1 MRNKFIQYL
10 NTSMPKLAAFE
21 HTIQTP
27 MRCYG
32 ILNGDLDRG
41 GHSAWTW
48 AQSHKL
54 PTEAHLNRCR
64 YWLPTDSALESEF
77 LLRYTE
83 IIHRVPQEDYI

>member
-1 MRNKFIQYL
+1 
-10 NTSMPKLAAFE
+10 MPKLYAFDQ
-21 HTIQTP
+21 TVQTP

-32 ILNGDLDRG
+32 ILNEHLDPL
-41 GHSAWTW
+41 GHSAWMW
-48 AQSHKL
+48 AQTHNL

-77 LLRYTE
+77 VLRYWE